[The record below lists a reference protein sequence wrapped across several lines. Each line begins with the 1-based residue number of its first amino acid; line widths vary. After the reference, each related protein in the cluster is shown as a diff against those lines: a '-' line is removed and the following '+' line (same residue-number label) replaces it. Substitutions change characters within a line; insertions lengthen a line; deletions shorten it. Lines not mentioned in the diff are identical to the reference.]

1 MADDNTLRSY
11 RSNDPYKRD
20 AGPSGAQD
28 AGVGTDPLAELARL
42 IGQTDPFADAARNNA
57 PGAERQAASAGD
69 WRQHIER
76 PPYQTMRDEQPMPAD
91 PLGDYQDDPRY
102 APASGYD
109 DRTYQPSEQG
119 HDGYA
124 DHQPAAMAAPGPAG
138 PSGEEFYDDPPNRH
152 ARASRG
158 RSWLATTA
166 MLAACAM
173 LGTVGAYGYRTYAK
187 PSSSPKAAPVII
199 ADSSPSKI
207 LPAAAEQKS
216 TRSQERLPAQG
227 SNERLVSREEQP
239 VALPPGGG
247 SPPRVVFPSP
257 VQPAPSAPPPAATAA
272 PPAASAPPPGPA
284 PAAATPAAAST
295 EPKRVRTVTIR
306 NERPDASGRPV
317 TTSQSARE
325 QAAPPPS
332 RGARTAPP
340 RAAEPASRGE
350 PLSLD
355 PAAQAQAREPARPQQ
370 RAAVTPPAPRESA
383 PPASAR
389 QTWEPAPRETAP
401 APEAAPNAPRLASA
415 PANDGNGS
423 GGGYLVQVSS
433 QRSQSDAQASYRGLQ
448 AKYPQLKSRQATIRR
463 ADLGSKGVY
472 YRAMVGPFGSAGEA
486 GQFCN
491 SLKQAGGQCIILRN

>member
-11 RSNDPYKRD
+11 RSNDPYRRD
-20 AGPSGAQD
+20 AGPLDAKD
-28 AGVGTDPLAELARL
+28 AGAGTDPLAELARL
-42 IGQTDPFADAARNNA
+42 IGQTDPFADSARNNA
-57 PGAERQAASAGD
+57 PGTEQHAAPASD

-76 PPYQTMRDEQPMPAD
+76 PAYQTMRDEQPMPAD

-102 APASGYD
+102 APVSGYD
-109 DRTYQPSEQG
+109 DRSYQPAEPV

-124 DHQPAAMAAPGPAG
+124 DHPAAAMAPGPAG
-138 PSGEEFYDDPPNRH
+138 SSGEEFYDDPPHRH
-152 ARASRG
+152 TSEGRRG
-158 RSWLATTA
+158 GWFATTA
-166 MLAACAM
+166 LLVGCAVF
-173 LGTVGAYGYRTYAK
+173 GTVGAYGYRTYAK

-207 LPAAAEQKS
+207 LPAAADPKS

-227 SNERLVSREEQP
+227 GNERLVSREEQP
-239 VALPPGGG
+239 VALASGGG

-257 VQPAPSAPPPAATAA
+257 VQPAPSASPPPAAAA
-272 PPAASAPPPGPA
+272 APPTPPAASAPAPSPA

-332 RGARTAPP
+332 RGARTAP
-340 RAAEPASRGE
+340 RAEPTSRGE

-355 PAAQAQAREPARPQQ
+355 PAAQAQAREPVRPQQ
-370 RAAVTPPAPRESA
+370 RAALTPPAPRESA
-383 PPASAR
+383 PPPSAR
-389 QTWEPAPRETAP
+389 PTWEPAPRETAP
-401 APEAAPNAPRLASA
+401 APRETAPNGPRLASA
-415 PANDGNGS
+415 PANGS
-423 GGGYLVQVSS
+423 NGGYVVQVSS
-433 QRSQSDAQASYRGLQ
+433 QRSQADAQASYRGLQ
-448 AKYPQLKSRQATIRR
+448 KKYPQLKSRQATIRR